1 MAVSVFDD
9 KSKKPSDRDLAG
21 ALGET
26 YALWMELRDFVLE
39 QYPGAAEEWNHSGKN
54 YGWGFRL
61 KDKKRAILYLTPGD
75 GCFKASLVF
84 GEKATKEALAGDI
97 SEGIKKIIESARV
110 YAEGRGVRID
120 VTGPEIVADIK
131 KLIATKIAN

>member
-1 MAVSVFDD
+1 MALSVFDD

-26 YALWMELRDFVLE
+26 YTLWKELKDFVLQ
-39 QYPGAAEEWNHSGKN
+39 QYPVVAEEWNHSGKN

-84 GEKATKEALAGDI
+84 GEKATKEALASGIAGDVK
-97 SEGIKKIIESARV
+97 EIIASARV

-120 VTGPEIVADIK
+120 VSGPEIVADIK
-131 KLIATKIAN
+131 KLILIKLAN

>member
-9 KSKKPSDRDLAG
+9 KSKKPTDRDLAG

-26 YALWMELRDFVLE
+26 YALWRELKAFVLQ
-39 QYPGAAEEWNHSGKN
+39 QYPGAAKEWNHSGKN
-54 YGWGFRL
+54 CGWGFRL

-84 GEKATKEALAGDI
+84 GEKATREALASHI
-97 SEGIKKIIESARV
+97 SDEIKKIIESARV
-110 YAEGRGVRID
+110 YAEGRGVRVD
-120 VTGPEIVADIK
+120 VTGPEFVADIK
-131 KLIATKIAN
+131 KLIAIKIAN